1 MATPTNDRNTQLR
14 QLADYLVS
22 RQETIINQ
30 WWTRCSQNEDFQ
42 VCSSVS
48 MKDFTDQLPPL
59 LTLFTQ
65 SVTGEPHESDH
76 LKRASQY
83 WVKRWQRGYPLAI
96 VLTELDYFYDS
107 LDLEIQQFLERYPQ
121 TQPGVIIPFY
131 AQLFRLWKAVNN
143 DITIQ
148 FDQLQ
153 QATSNEQIQKLQ
165 TEINSLHQSTRQRVG
180 LLQHTV
186 HDLRSQFGII
196 STATTL
202 RQGPLADDERA
213 KLRDMVTRASKT
225 ANLLF
230 SKLLADG
237 EEEQARLAPDSE

>member
-1 MATPTNDRNTQLR
+1 MATPTNDRNAQLR
-14 QLADYLVS
+14 QLADYLVY

-30 WWTRCSQNEDFQ
+30 WWARCSQNEDIQ
-42 VCSSVS
+42 ACSSIS
-48 MKDFTDQLPPL
+48 KEDFTDQFPL
-59 LTLFTQ
+59 LLSMFTQ
-65 SVTGEPHESDH
+65 SVTGESYESGH
-76 LKRASQY
+76 LKIASQY
-83 WVKRWQRGYPLAI
+83 WVKRWQYSYPLAN
-96 VLTELDYFYDS
+96 VLTKLDYFYDS
-107 LDLEIQQFLERYPQ
+107 LDLEIQQFVEHYPQ
-121 TQPGVIIPFY
+121 TEPGVSIQFY
-131 AQLFRLWKAVNN
+131 KQLFRLSKAVNN

-202 RQGPLADDERA
+202 LQGPLADDERA
-213 KLRDMVTRASKT
+213 KFRDMVTRTSKT

-237 EEEQARLAPDSE
+237 EEE